1 MSPAVL
7 SSIYAFIREGRRK
20 EHISRV
26 LLLLAVLAILVLSN
40 QADAQQSRSPA
51 LMVGD
56 TEIQAV
62 ITAIKDEVYANG
74 YQKAFV
80 DIGPDRI
87 PLYVNPRVENGMIW
101 VIYKLMPFGE
111 VLRGAFSTNN
121 PQVAIL
127 AGDPH
132 NNFPPTQG
140 ASMKTVYLPDD
151 DVIKMKTTWRKSHFS
166 VDMDPSAQTL
176 AEAKRRQE
184 LRRKLGAQ

>member
-7 SSIYAFIREGRRK
+7 SSTFASIHKGRRR

-26 LLLLAVLAILVLSN
+26 LLALAALALCS

-56 TEIQAV
+56 AEVQAV
-62 ITAIKDEVYANG
+62 ISAIKDEVYANG
-74 YQKAFV
+74 YQTAFV

-111 VLRGAFSTNN
+111 VLRGAFSINN
-121 PQVAIL
+121 PQIAIL

-140 ASMKTVYLPDD
+140 ASMKTVYLADD
-151 DVIKMKTTWRKSHFS
+151 DVMKMKTTWRKSYFS
-166 VDMDPSAQTL
+166 IDVNASAQTL

-184 LRRKLGAQ
+184 LRRKLAAQ